1 MASASA
7 SASAVGDA
15 EWVSVNSTADLER
28 ELRRAIA
35 SNVFVRLRLT
45 RAYRATLGLD
55 ADTVR
60 RAVVRATSG
69 LLDQAPLVLP
79 EEDLPDAMTPGDET
93 ARPATYKAHE
103 DLAKQWRASDADTQ
117 RRWRVQDP
125 ALARLLTAREP
136 ALDDWE
142 RLSARDASP
151 VARRALGRW
160 VARSLHARA
169 LALTPG
175 SKVLPSAIP
184 ADLLR
189 RARRWAD
196 RLESDD
202 VVARVPELDEAV
214 KMSKT
219 LDTLMLARV

>member
-1 MASASA
+1 MAG
-7 SASAVGDA
+7 ASAVGDA
-15 EWVSVNSTADLER
+15 DWVIVNSTGDLER

-55 ADTVR
+55 ANTVR

-79 EEDLPDAMTPGDET
+79 DEDLPDALTPSDEA
-93 ARPATYKAHE
+93 ARPLTYKAHG
-103 DLAKQWRASDADTQ
+103 DLAQQWSASDADMR
-117 RRWRVQDP
+117 RRWRAQDP

-175 SKVLPSAIP
+175 SRVLPLAIP

-189 RARRWAD
+189 RARRWAAE
-196 RLESDD
+196 LESSDA
-202 VVARVPELDEAV
+202 VARVPELGEALR
-214 KMSKT
+214 MSNT
-219 LDTLMLARV
+219 LDALMRARV